1 MPSDFGPITL
11 FSCNFD
17 PIYLQSYPIVLSFDH
32 NERALWAF
40 RYLRET
46 HQNLFLTGK
55 AGTGKTTFLAQLR
68 TSLPKRIVVLAPTGV
83 AAVRAGGVTIHSFF
97 QLPFTPYLPGSTYV
111 SAMEGSEKRY
121 ARKFSAEK
129 IRLFRSIDLLVIDEV
144 SMVRADL
151 LDAVDN
157 VLRKFRNRQLPFGG
171 VQLLL
176 VGDLQQLPPV
186 VQDAEWDLLR
196 NVYNSPFFYDSISL
210 QEAGFVTIEL
220 ETIYR
225 QSEGRFIGAL
235 NQIREQRAT
244 PETLNL
250 LNSRLEPGFSSDQ
263 YITLTTH
270 NAQAQHINDTKLEA
284 LGGTLRSYQAVVEG
298 DFPPFSFP
306 TEALLALK
314 EGARVM
320 FLRNDIS
327 PVKRFFN
334 GKIGTVIRFAEQ
346 SIEVLPD
353 GDTEPVR
360 VEPEAWHNTRYHLEP
375 STGMITETV
384 IGSFKQFPLR
394 LAWAITIH
402 KSQGLTFEKVIVD
415 AGRAFAH
422 GQVYVALSR
431 CRSLEGLVLRTPITR
446 EVVLGDKGVTAFLR
460 QNGQRD
466 PDPQAFAEARR
477 AYVRRL
483 VYEMLDF
490 TPIASLARN
499 LMWQLREHHQ
509 ILFGPLTAHLPRLAQ
524 QFDEE
529 VVRVFERFTP
539 ELERL
544 FHGQAD
550 PESYPTLQDRV
561 TRSARYF
568 ADRIH
573 AIWGDQSLLRF
584 ETDNKAVKKSCKELI
599 GRLDEALLL
608 KNALLSASTQHF
620 SAANYL
626 DTRAK
631 VLAAPDARKAKS
643 AEGGKRSGKGDPDV
657 DALTDEAAGL
667 AEALKRLRRELAAE
681 KGIPAYRIFPQKCL
695 ADLIEKQPVTLRELE
710 NVHGMGKVR
719 AQQFGTQILEV
730 ILSYRGLL

>member
-1 MPSDFGPITL
+1 MF
-11 FSCNFD
+11 
-17 PIYLQSYPIVLSFDH
+17 SFDH

-68 TSLPKRIVVLAPTGV
+68 TSLPKRIVVVAPTGV

-97 QLPFTPYLPGSTYV
+97 QLPFTPFLPGSTYV

-121 ARKFSAEK
+121 ARKFAADK
-129 IRLFRSIDLLVIDEV
+129 IRLLRSIDILVIDEV

-157 VLRKFRNRQLPFGG
+157 VLRKFRNRKLPFGG

-186 VQDAEWDLLR
+186 VQEAEWDLLR
-196 NVYNSPFFYDSISL
+196 NVYTSPFFFDSKAL

-225 QSEGRFIGAL
+225 QSQGRFIAAL
-235 NQIREQRAT
+235 NQIREQRVL
-244 PETLNL
+244 PETLEL
-250 LNSRLEPGFSSDQ
+250 LNSRLQPGFSSDH

-270 NAQAQHINDTKLEA
+270 NAQAQHINDSRLEA
-284 LGGTLRSYQAVVEG
+284 LEGPLRSYRAVVEG
-298 DFPPFSFP
+298 DFPSFSFP
-306 TEALLALK
+306 TEELLALK

-327 PVKRFFN
+327 PEKRYFN
-334 GKIGTVIRFAEQ
+334 GKIGTITRFAEQ
-346 SIEVLPD
+346 YIEVLPD
-353 GDTEPVR
+353 GDTEPVQ

-375 STGMITETV
+375 ETGMITETL
-384 IGSFKQFPLR
+384 IGSFLQFPLR

-446 EVVLGDKGVTAFLR
+446 DVVLGDREVAAFL
-460 QNGQRD
+460 QSNGHRD
-466 PDPQAFAEARR
+466 PDPLAFAEARR
-477 AYVRRL
+477 EYVRRL

-490 TPIASLARN
+490 SPIASIART
-499 LMWQLREHHQ
+499 LQLQLREHHQ
-509 ILFGPLTAHLPRLAQ
+509 ILFGPLTEHLPRLAH

-529 VVRVFERFTP
+529 IVRVFERFTP

-544 FHGQAD
+544 FHGQID
-550 PESYPTLQDRV
+550 PEAHPGLQDRV

-568 ADRIH
+568 LERIR
-573 AIWGDQSLLRF
+573 AIWDDRSLLRF
-584 ETDNKAVKKSCKELI
+584 ETDNKAVKKVCKELI
-599 GRLDEALLL
+599 GRLDEALIL
-608 KNALLSASTQHF
+608 KSALLSASTQRF
-620 SAANYL
+620 SAAVFL

-631 VLAAPDARKAKS
+631 LLASPEALKSKSTEGRKGSSKS
-643 AEGGKRSGKGDPDV
+643 DTDTEAMM
-657 DALTDEAAGL
+657 DEAADL
-667 AEALKRLRRELAAE
+667 AEALKRLRRELAAAQ
-681 KGIPAYRIFPQKCL
+681 GVPVYRIFPQKCL
-695 ADLIEKQPVTLRELE
+695 IDLVAKQPVTLKELE

-719 AQQFGTQILEV
+719 AQQFGTRILEV